1 MLKWLQGQTERIKPY
16 FLFYMFTLNTASE
29 HLCSNTLPTAVI
41 KVLQGVTVVHL
52 AQMLTS
58 LEPQSSCEHRH
69 EITPGVIGP
78 ALTDAH

>member
-1 MLKWLQGQTERIKPY
+1 MLLI
-16 FLFYMFTLNTASE
+16 LNVCFKHICLNASSE
-29 HLCSNTLPTAVI
+29 HLCSNILLTAVI
-41 KVLQGVTVVHL
+41 KVLQGVTVVHV

-69 EITPGVIGP
+69 EITPGVIGS